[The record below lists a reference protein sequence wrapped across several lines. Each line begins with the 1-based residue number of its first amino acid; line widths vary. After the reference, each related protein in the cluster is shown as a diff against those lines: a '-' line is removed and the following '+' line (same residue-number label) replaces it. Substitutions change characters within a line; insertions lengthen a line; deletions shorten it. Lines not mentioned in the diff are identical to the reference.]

1 MQIRFTALV
10 RVLGGLLVAALVT
23 CNVTAHAAEKK
34 PAKTAAKASS
44 APKAKT
50 VRASKVSTKASPPRS
65 QTARKSTRVPGSKAT
80 GLAAKARTAPK
91 VVAVASPRQ
100 AMRRTSVERASYGTH
115 LGLHKTADP
124 LELRSNAAL
133 VMDAQ
138 TGEILFEKN
147 AHTIL
152 PIASITKLMTALV
165 VVDAQLPLNELITID
180 AADLDTEKGTH
191 SRLAFGTVL
200 TRREAL
206 LLALMSSENRAASA
220 LGRHYPGGL
229 AAFVAA
235 MNARARLI
243 GMTETEYV
251 DANGLSPRNRSS
263 AHDLARLVRVAHD
276 YPLIRELSTSQ
287 DYTIEVNGRQQEF
300 RNTNGLVRNSN
311 WQIGLQ
317 KTGYISEAGRCLV
330 MHATIDQRSVV
341 MVLLDSWGKYSRIG
355 DANRIRD
362 WVEAQPIVHRTA
374 GEAWST
380 RPATPAS

>member
-1 MQIRFTALV
+1 MQTRYASLAQLLGVFLVSALV
-10 RVLGGLLVAALVT
+10 SLNA
-23 CNVTAHAAEKK
+23 AHAAKPSTASKSKTTQTTKAIAKPTKAKAK
-34 PAKTAAKASS
+34 PASRQSVAAKPVARSTKRKTAVAAVAPTSKRVSTASS
-44 APKAKT
+44 RAV
-50 VRASKVSTKASPPRS
+50 VRSSAV
-65 QTARKSTRVPGSKAT
+65 Q
-80 GLAAKARTAPK
+80 RT
-91 VVAVASPRQ
+91 
-100 AMRRTSVERASYGTH
+100 SYGTH
-115 LGLHKTADP
+115 LGLHKTSDS

-147 AHTIL
+147 AHTVL

-165 VVDAQLPLNELITID
+165 VIDAQLPLNELITID
-180 AADLDTEKGTH
+180 TADLDTEKGTH

-229 AAFVAA
+229 AAFVTA

-263 AHDLARLVRVAHD
+263 AHDLARLVRVAYD

-287 DYTIEVNGRQQEF
+287 DYTIDVNGRQQEF
-300 RNTNGLVRNSN
+300 RNTNGLVRSAN

-330 MHATIDQRSVV
+330 MHATIEQRAVV

-362 WVEAQPIVHRTA
+362 WVEAQPVMHRTA

-380 RPATPAS
+380 RPVQPAG